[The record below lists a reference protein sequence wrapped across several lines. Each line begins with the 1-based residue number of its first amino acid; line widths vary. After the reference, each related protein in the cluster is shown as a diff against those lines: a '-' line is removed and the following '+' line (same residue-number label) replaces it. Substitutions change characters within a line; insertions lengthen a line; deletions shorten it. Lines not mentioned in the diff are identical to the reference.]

1 MRYTAVVDRI
11 EGDIAVLL
19 VGPNDRKVDMP
30 LDLLPYVY
38 EGAVLALTIDRDD
51 DEGAARRAKAK
62 GLLLRLLNK
71 GDDKV

>member
-19 VGPNDRKVDMP
+19 VGPDDHKVNMP

-38 EGAVLALTIDRDD
+38 EGAVLALTIDKDD
-51 DEGAARRAKAK
+51 DEERVRRAKAK
-62 GLLLRLLNK
+62 GLLLKLLRK
-71 GDDKV
+71 DDDKS